1 MLTVGEI
8 LKKEREKKGY
18 SLSHIE
24 KKIRVRESFLKAIEA
39 NNWSTFSSKIYITG
53 IIKNYARFLG
63 IDPGRALAFFRRDY
77 GRKEDISFKK
87 AASSKH
93 LVPESRQYAIA
104 GLTFLILIFFTYF
117 AFQLNLFLSPPKVTL
132 LSPKTSQFKKQN
144 RVKIVG
150 KTEKE
155 AVVTIFKD
163 RVLTASF
170 SDQLLVNMEVHMQ
183 NMLTTDQL
191 EKLID
196 EIKEHVR
203 REVPS
208 IQHVQVELEA
218 PE

>member
-150 KTEKE
+150 KTEKD
-155 AVVTIFKD
+155 ATITIFGERLYQNKEGIFEFNFP
-163 RVLTASF
+163 LHKGKNE
-170 SDQLLVNMEVHMQ
+170 LVIEVVGA
-183 NMLTTDQL
+183 NGRKAIYKKIYERTN
-191 EKLID
+191 
-196 EIKEHVR
+196 
-203 REVPS
+203 
-208 IQHVQVELEA
+208 
-218 PE
+218 

>member
-117 AFQLNLFLSPPKVTL
+117 AFQLNLFLSPPKVVL

-163 RVLTASF
+163 RVFQNKEGVFTYDFALNPGKNKLTI
-170 SDQLLVNMEVHMQ
+170 EVIGA
-183 NMLTTDQL
+183 NGKKTTLQ
-191 EKLID
+191 
-196 EIKEHVR
+196 KEFYLS
-203 REVPS
+203 P
-208 IQHVQVELEA
+208 
-218 PE
+218 